1 MVLLICPVYWMEIFS
16 YQRSEPAAFFRLK
29 GKIRLRLMFRSGK
42 VSDTVESRVLC
53 ETLKVLDSVRPMS
66 GNVREYL
73 TLEVLVLCAYRLGS

>member
-66 GNVREYL
+66 GNVRE
-73 TLEVLVLCAYRLGS
+73 